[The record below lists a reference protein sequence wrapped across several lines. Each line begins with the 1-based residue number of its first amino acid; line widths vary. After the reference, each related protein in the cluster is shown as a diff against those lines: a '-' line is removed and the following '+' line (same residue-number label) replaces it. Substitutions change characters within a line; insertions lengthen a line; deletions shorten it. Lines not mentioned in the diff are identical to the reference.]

1 MCVGG
6 ESMADVAFRTNSVI
20 AQLHRECADRKVVVV
35 CHGEVMWAMRT
46 RLERMDLV
54 QYRDL
59 TSSTRMTDHIHNGQ
73 ILWYTRRHPVTG
85 EISPFFSHMRSVCP
99 WDMSRSTNKW
109 NEITRPI
116 YTDAIILANAERV
129 CMYVCDVVCIYSS

>member
-1 MCVGG
+1 
-6 ESMADVAFRTNSVI
+6 MADVAFRTNSVI

-129 CMYVCDVVCIYSS
+129 CIHVCMFMMFCIYSG